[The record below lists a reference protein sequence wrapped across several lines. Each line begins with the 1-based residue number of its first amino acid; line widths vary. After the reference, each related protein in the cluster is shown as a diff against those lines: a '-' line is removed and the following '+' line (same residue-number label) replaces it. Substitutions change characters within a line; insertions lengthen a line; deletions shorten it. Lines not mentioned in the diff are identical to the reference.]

1 MTFFIKKRLNII
13 SAPIQTNKNANIIGA
28 MYSTYMPQN
37 STIIAPWISSE
48 MRIKPSVRREISLER
63 DASRFAF
70 DAASMRSNFVSMI
83 CLMIL
88 VRRSN
93 TKSFSILQS
102 MMRLSTE
109 SSKNSAKSAKNSAMI
124 LPPLSAPSSR
134 YLLIKLKIK
143 IPEPL

>member
-1 MTFFIKKRLNII
+1 
-13 SAPIQTNKNANIIGA
+13 
-28 MYSTYMPQN
+28 
-37 STIIAPWISSE
+37 

-83 CLMIL
+83 CLIIL